1 MTMTESTHL
10 LIVDDEPLYREL
22 LSHRF
27 QRAGYRIAQAADGAS
42 ALEVAAGHDVDLA
55 LVDIRMPG
63 MDGIELLRRLKE
75 LDRLIEVI
83 ILTGHGNVDSAISA
97 MKLGAFDY
105 LSKPY
110 KLSELE
116 LVVERALERR
126 RLTQRCAGL
135 TAEVQHLRGRS
146 DGAGVG
152 NSPAWQQ
159 TLAMVRKAAELDLP
173 VLISGESG
181 TGKELIASA
190 LHRWGKRNG
199 NAFVPLNCALLQES
213 LLESELFGHKKG
225 AFTGAVSDKEGLF
238 QTADHG
244 TLFLDEIGELPASS
258 QAKLLRVLETRE
270 FRPVGGTV
278 LRYTDARVIAATHR
292 DLEEQVAEQ
301 TFRQDLYYRLN
312 VLQIRVPPLR
322 ERREDIPDLI
332 ESFLRSGSLGT
343 AKPPR
348 FTVEALTLLADYPWP
363 GNVREL
369 KNVIE
374 RLRIL
379 VEGEVVEAD
388 AVHAVLAGPSKALA
402 RQPQA
407 NGFTQIMPLAQLER
421 RYVQWVLERFEGNLS
436 AAARALNVSRSTV
449 YRTLQDTERA

>member
-1 MTMTESTHL
+1 MTDATHL

-22 LSHRF
+22 LSTRF
-27 QRAGYRIAQAADGAS
+27 KRAGYRIAEAADGAT
-42 ALEVAAGHDVDLA
+42 ALAVAAGQDVDVA

-63 MDGIELLRRLKE
+63 MDGVELLRRLKE
-75 LDRLIEVI
+75 LDRLTEVI

-110 KLSELE
+110 KLSELD
-116 LVVERALERR
+116 LVIERALERR

-135 TAEVQHLRGRS
+135 SAEVQHLRGRS
-146 DGAGVG
+146 DGAGIG
-152 NSPAWQQ
+152 DSPAWQQ
-159 TLAMVRKAAELDLP
+159 TLAMVRKAAELDIP
-173 VLISGESG
+173 VLITGESG

-270 FRPVGGTV
+270 FRPIGGTV

-292 DLEEQVAEQ
+292 DLEQQVEEQ

-322 ERREDIPDLI
+322 ERREDIPALVQ
-332 ESFLRSGSLGT
+332 SFLRNGSLAT
-343 AKPPR
+343 ANPPR

-369 KNVIE
+369 KNVVE
-374 RLRIL
+374 RIQFLID
-379 VEGEVVEAD
+379 GDVVETETI
-388 AVHAVLAGPSKALA
+388 HAVLSGHSKAPS
-402 RQPQA
+402 RQPEA
-407 NGFTQIMPLAQLER
+407 TGFSQIMPLAELER
-421 RYVQWVLERFEGNLS
+421 CYVNWVLERHDGNLS
-436 AAARALNVSRSTV
+436 AASRALNVSRSTV
-449 YRTLQDTERA
+449 YRILQETERA